1 MKTTR
6 KILALLLCLA
16 TLVLCGCTGTGNTEG
31 TGETTGNSVENAGPL
46 SDGKTLK
53 LLAVTSSFGL
63 NTTQFL
69 YDICKAEGYTD
80 VIVGRLYGSGCTLEK
95 HVENAKTNANFYEYS
110 KNSDGKWDTKKNI
123 PMLYGL
129 QDEDWDI
136 IFVQQSADQSPF
148 ADSYNKGGDLVDIL
162 VKFLDENKTNPNA
175 KFVWNMTWAFQSD
188 IERNTFEKFDNDQ
201 MKMYQAILDT
211 VKSEI
216 EGQYDFA
223 AIIPTGTAVQNI
235 RTSFIG
241 DNLTKDGLHLNS
253 MGRVIAGYTLLSVL
267 TDKPITEINLVDV
280 TPYYDVTSPVELT
293 EEHKLAIM
301 EAVNNAIQNPYQV
314 TASSYPA
321 K

>member
-1 MKTTR
+1 MKTAR

-16 TLVLCGCTGTGNTEG
+16 TLLLCGCNGTNNTEG
-31 TGETTGNSVENAGPL
+31 TGETTGNSVEDTGPL

-80 VIVGRLYGSGCTLEK
+80 VVVGRLYGSGCTLEK

-110 KNSDGKWDTKKNI
+110 KNSDGKWDTKKSI

-162 VKFLDENKTNPNA
+162 VKFLDENKTNPKA
-175 KFVWNMTWAFQSD
+175 KFVWNMTWAFQAD

-211 VKSEI
+211 VRSEI

-223 AIIPTGTAVQNI
+223 AIIPTGTAIQNV

-241 DNLTKDGLHLNS
+241 DNLTKDGLHLDS
-253 MGRVIAGYTLLSVL
+253 MGRVVAGYTMLSVL
-267 TDKPITEINLVDV
+267 TGKPITEINLVDV
-280 TPYYDVTSPVELT
+280 TPYYDVTTPVELT

>member
-1 MKTTR
+1 MKNAKR
-6 KILALLLCLA
+6 LLALLLCFC
-16 TLVLCGCTGTGNTEG
+16 TLLLCACTGNVGSESTDN
-31 TGETTGNSVENAGPL
+31 TTGNPVDNSGPI

-80 VIVGRLYGSGCTLEK
+80 VVVGRLYGSGCTLEK
-95 HVENAKTNANFYEYS
+95 HVQNAQTNANFYEYS
-110 KNSDGKWDTKKNI
+110 KNSNGKWDTKNNI

-129 QDEDWDI
+129 QDEDWDV

-148 ADSYNKGGDLVDIL
+148 ADTYNKGGDLVSIL
-162 VKFLDENKTNPNA
+162 VNFLKENKTNPNA
-175 KFVWNMTWAFQSD
+175 KFVWNMTWAFQAD

-201 MKMYQAILDT
+201 MKMYQSILDT

-216 EGQYDFA
+216 EGREDFA
-223 AIIPTGTAVQNI
+223 AIIPSGTAIQNV

-280 TPYYDVTSPVELT
+280 TPYYDVTTPVELT